1 MYYQPQTNHHPINP
15 TEYYQQ
21 REEDMASLV
30 AMDPSEGGA
39 VVGEEG
45 MGDVEGEGAAMME
58 AEA

>member
-1 MYYQPQTNHHPINP
+1 
-15 TEYYQQ
+15 
-21 REEDMASLV
+21 MASLV